1 MKIQN
6 AYFIIWNTSKNN
18 FSKIYNDIEKKMIVK
33 NKRITKIK
41 KYFDLICE
49 LYAFNNQR
57 ELGVYKATRMCDNSE
72 YEIMILEVEFNC

>member
-41 KYFDLICE
+41 KIIY
-49 LYAFNNQR
+49 
-57 ELGVYKATRMCDNSE
+57 
-72 YEIMILEVEFNC
+72 